1 MNVTVVTGAATGI
14 GRALCE
20 RLLAAGGGV
29 VAVDIN
35 QADLAW
41 AIGREDALACVADVS
56 TEEGNAAMVKAAVDR
71 FGGLDGVVFNAGVLR
86 VGSIEMMS
94 VDDYRLMHDV
104 NVNGC
109 ILGMRAA
116 IPALRERGRGSMV
129 ATASIGGFHG
139 ARDGW
144 GYGATKAAII
154 NLVKSVALDVGQY
167 GIRVNAVC
175 PGPTRDTA
183 MFDRLDEREPK
194 TYEAWRRG
202 IALRRWGTPD
212 EIAAVMQFLLSDAAS
227 FVTGAAIAVDGG
239 VTAGR

>member
-20 RLLAAGGGV
+20 RLLGAGGRV
-29 VAVDIN
+29 IAVDIN
-35 QADLAW
+35 EGDLAW
-41 AIGREDALACVADVS
+41 ANGRNGAVGCVADVS
-56 TEEGNAAMVKAAVDR
+56 TEEGNATMVKAAIEH
-71 FGGLDGVVFNAGVLR
+71 FGGLDAAAFNAGVLR
-86 VGSIEMMS
+86 VGSIETMS
-94 VDDYRLMHDV
+94 IDDYRLMHDV

-109 ILGMRAA
+109 ILGMRAV
-116 IPALRERGRGSMV
+116 IPSLRRRGRGALV
-129 ATASIGGFHG
+129 ATASIGGYHG

-154 NLVKSVALDVGQY
+154 NLVKSVALDVGRY
-167 GIRVNAVC
+167 DIRVNAVC

-183 MFDRLDEREPK
+183 MFDRLDEREPR

-202 IALRRWGTPD
+202 IALQRWGTPD
-212 EIAAVMQFLLSDAAS
+212 EIAAVMQFLLSDDAS
-227 FVTGAAIAVDGG
+227 FVTGTTIAVDGG

>member
-1 MNVTVVTGAATGI
+1 MNITIVTGAATGI

-35 QADLAW
+35 ERALVWVA
-41 AIGREDALACVADVS
+41 GREDAIACAADVS
-56 TEEGNAAMVKAAVDR
+56 TEAGNAAMVTAAIEH
-71 FGGLDGVVFNAGVLR
+71 FGGLDGAAFNAGVHR
-86 VGSIEMMS
+86 VGSIETMS

-109 ILGMRAA
+109 ILGMRAV
-116 IPALRERGRGSMV
+116 IPALRRRGRGAMV
-129 ATASIGGFHG
+129 ATASIGGFSG

-154 NLVKSVALDVGQY
+154 NLVKSVALDVGRY

-183 MFDRLDEREPK
+183 MFDRLDEREPR
-194 TYEAWRRG
+194 TFEAWRRS
-202 IALRRWGTPD
+202 IALQRWGTPD
-212 EIAAVMQFLLSDAAS
+212 EIAAVMQFLLSDDAS

>member
-1 MNVTVVTGAATGI
+1 MSVTVVTGAATGI

-20 RLLAAGGGV
+20 RLLAVGGRV

-35 QADLAW
+35 KEDLAW
-41 AIGREDALACVADVS
+41 VGARDDAYACVVDVA
-56 TEEGNAAMVKAAVDR
+56 TEEGNTAMVDAAVAR
-71 FGGLDGVVFNAGVLR
+71 FGGLDGAAFNAGVHR
-86 VGSIEMMS
+86 VGSIETMS
-94 VDDYRLMHDV
+94 VDDYRVMHDV

-109 ILGMRAA
+109 VLGMRAV
-116 IPALRERGRGSMV
+116 IPALRRRGRGAMV
-129 ATASIGGFHG
+129 ATSSIGGFSG

-183 MFDRLDEREPK
+183 MFDHLDEREPR
-194 TYEAWRRG
+194 TYEAWRRS
-202 IALRRWGTPD
+202 IALQRWGTPD

-227 FVTGAAIAVDGG
+227 FVTGAAIPVDGG

>member
-1 MNVTVVTGAATGI
+1 MKVTVVTGAATGI

-20 RLLAAGGGV
+20 RLLTAGDCV
-29 VAVDIN
+29 VVVDIN
-35 QADLAW
+35 EREMAWVGAYEQAV
-41 AIGREDALACVADVS
+41 ALVADVS
-56 TEEGNAAMVKAAVDR
+56 TEAGNEAMIDAAVER
-71 FGGLDGVVFNAGVLR
+71 FGGLDGVAFNAGVHR
-86 VGSIEMMS
+86 VGSIETMS
-94 VDDYRLMHDV
+94 LDDYRLMHEV
-104 NVNGC
+104 NVTGC

-116 IPALRERGRGSMV
+116 IPALRQRGRGAMV
-129 ATASIGGFHG
+129 ATASIGGFNG

-154 NLVKSVALDVGQY
+154 NLVKSVALDVGRY
-167 GIRVNAVC
+167 DIRVNAVC

-183 MFDRLDEREPK
+183 MFDRLDEREPR

-202 IALRRWGTPD
+202 IALQRWGSPD
-212 EIAAVMQFLLSDAAS
+212 EIAAVMQFLLSDDAS

>member
-1 MNVTVVTGAATGI
+1 MKVTVVTGAATGI

-20 RLLAAGGGV
+20 RLLGAGEGV
-29 VAVDIN
+29 VVVDIN
-35 QADLAW
+35 QRDMAW
-41 AIGREDALACVADVS
+41 VSEYEQALAFVADVS
-56 TEEGNAAMVKAAVDR
+56 TEAGNAGMIDAAIER
-71 FGGLDGVVFNAGVLR
+71 FGGLDGVAFNAGVHR
-86 VGSIEMMS
+86 VGSIEAMALE
-94 VDDYRLMHDV
+94 DYRLMHEV

-116 IPALRERGRGSMV
+116 IPALRERGRGAMV
-129 ATASIGGFHG
+129 ATSSIGGFNG

-144 GYGATKAAII
+144 GYNATKAAII
-154 NLVKSVALDVGQY
+154 NLVKSVALDVGRH

-183 MFDRLDEREPK
+183 MFDRLDEREPR

-202 IALRRWGTPD
+202 IALQRWGAPD
-212 EIAAVMQFLLSDAAS
+212 EIAAVMQFLLSDDAS

>member
-1 MNVTVVTGAATGI
+1 MSVTVVTGAATGI

-20 RLLAAGGGV
+20 RLLAAGGRV

-35 QADLAW
+35 ERDLVW
-41 AIGREDALACVADVS
+41 VNGRDDAIACAVDVS
-56 TEEGNAAMVKAAVDR
+56 TEDGNAAMVTSAIER
-71 FGGLDGVVFNAGVLR
+71 FGGLDGAVFNAGVHR
-86 VGSIEMMS
+86 VGSIETMS
-94 VDDYRLMHDV
+94 VDDYRVMHDV

-109 ILGMRAA
+109 ILGMRAV
-116 IPALRERGRGSMV
+116 IPALRERGRGAMV
-129 ATASIGGFHG
+129 ATASIGGFGG

-154 NLVKSVALDVGQY
+154 NLVKSVALDVGRY
-167 GIRVNAVC
+167 DIRVNAVC

-183 MFDRLDEREPK
+183 MFDHLDEREPR
-194 TYEAWRRG
+194 TFEAWRRS
-202 IALRRWGTPD
+202 IALQRWGTPD

>member
-1 MNVTVVTGAATGI
+1 MSVTVVTGAATGI

-20 RLLAAGGGV
+20 RLLAAGGQV

-35 QADLAW
+35 KEDLSW
-41 AIGREDALACVADVS
+41 VGVRDDAFACVTDVA
-56 TEEGNAAMVKAAVDR
+56 TEEGNATMVDVAVER
-71 FGGLDGVVFNAGVLR
+71 FGGLDGAAFNAGVHR
-86 VGSIEMMS
+86 VGSIETMS
-94 VDDYRLMHDV
+94 VDDYRVMHDV

-109 ILGMRAA
+109 ILGMRAV
-116 IPALRERGRGSMV
+116 IPALRQRGRGAMV
-129 ATASIGGFHG
+129 ATSSIGGFSG

-154 NLVKSVALDVGQY
+154 SLVKSVALDVGQY

-183 MFDRLDEREPK
+183 MFDHLDEREPR

-202 IALRRWGTPD
+202 IALQRWGTPD
-212 EIAAVMQFLLSDAAS
+212 EIAAVMQFLLSDDAS
-227 FVTGAAIAVDGG
+227 FVTGAAIPVDGG